1 MPSKTSLN
9 LRASYRSMWPSC
21 YMDDETMDEIQAAVA
36 ASGLRA
42 KPDEIRTALLKLA
55 ESYPDP
61 AKGPGAPHIIAHL
74 RKMTH
79 GGHGGSMASTG
90 EGLTQEGFA
99 RALRSE
105 PDLERRWSMICHA
118 GDVWHYSSFGNDETV
133 RTRNHAHLQTAPGAD
148 PRRMAQD
155 IADRNGIL
163 YERYVPDDNSLAVY
177 FRKPERRA
185 NTHGGVRDMA
195 EAMPF

>member
-1 MPSKTSLN
+1 
-9 LRASYRSMWPSC
+9 
-21 YMDDETMDEIQAAVA
+21 MDEDTMEEIQSAVN
-36 ASGLRA
+36 ASGIKA
-42 KPDEIRTALLKLA
+42 KPDDIRTALLKLA
-55 ESYPDP
+55 EAYPDP
-61 AKGPGAPHIIAHL
+61 AKGPGAPHIIGHL
-74 RKMTH
+74 RKLARGSF
-79 GGHGGSMASTG
+79 GGQGPSGDG
-90 EGLTQEGFA
+90 EGLSESGFT